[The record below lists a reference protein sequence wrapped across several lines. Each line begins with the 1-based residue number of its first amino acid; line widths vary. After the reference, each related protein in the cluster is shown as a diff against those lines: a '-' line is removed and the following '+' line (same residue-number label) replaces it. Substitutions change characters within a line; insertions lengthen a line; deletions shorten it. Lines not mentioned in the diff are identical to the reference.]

1 MILTWLP
8 YYLENERNITG
19 GNIAFVS
26 SLLPWAAIPGSIFF
40 SYLSDRLGRRRPVLM
55 IMLPLAFIATASIV
69 YFESMAILYTA
80 LILYGIVGKISTNPV
95 LIAVVAN
102 NAPKSAYSTA
112 FSVYNFIGMCA
123 SILAPYITGF
133 IYDQTES
140 MANGF
145 YLAAGLL
152 LIGFISVLFLKEDKP
167 VPTEA

>member
-1 MILTWLP
+1 
-8 YYLENERNITG
+8 LENERNING

-26 SLLPWAAIPGSIFF
+26 SLLPWAGIPGSIFL
-40 SYLSDRLGRRRPVLM
+40 SYLSDRLGRRRPALM
-55 IMLPLAFIATASIV
+55 VMLPLSFLAADRIV
-69 YFESMAILYTA
+69 CFECMAILYSA
-80 LILYGIVGKISTNPV
+80 LILYGIVGKISTIPV

-123 SILAPYITGF
+123 SILALYITGF
-133 IYDQTES
+133 IYDQAES

-152 LIGFISVLFLKEDKP
+152 L
-167 VPTEA
+167 